1 MTLEY
6 MNQVPCFNN
15 YIKGLPF
22 NRNMA
27 TDPSRD
33 GVLPPK
39 GDLPPATR
47 QAQSGALPGS
57 AVAMQPYWLC
67 RQPALQPSRTF
78 LPAKPGVCPP
88 AWAGEA
94 SGRDASWG
102 RRARGSPLLHPPP
115 EERRGSPSP

>member
-33 GVLPPK
+33 GVLPQT
-39 GDLPPATR
+39 GDLPRATR

-57 AVAMQPYWLC
+57 AVAMQPDWLC
-67 RQPALQPSRTF
+67 RHTALQPSRTS
-78 LPAKPGVCPP
+78 LPAEPGVCPP
-88 AWAGEA
+88 AWGM
-94 SGRDASWG
+94 
-102 RRARGSPLLHPPP
+102 RARGSPLLHPPP
-115 EERRGSPSP
+115 EERRGSPS